1 MTWMAGVLRTREY
14 ARSPAATPRAVR
26 RRPPPARRAGYRRGG
41 TLRAMDPGTVAG
53 VALEEVDPMHAT
65 TLLLADEG
73 WHGGPW
79 FLLIPLFWLLVLV
92 VFFTVLRRTA
102 WRRGWRPGCA

>member
-1 MTWMAGVLRTREY
+1 
-14 ARSPAATPRAVR
+14 
-26 RRPPPARRAGYRRGG
+26 
-41 TLRAMDPGTVAG
+41 
-53 VALEEVDPMHAT
+53 MHPT

-79 FLLIPLFWLLVLV
+79 FLLIPVFWLLVLV

-102 WRRGWRPGCA
+102 WRRGWRPGCVGGPAGGPESPLAVLGRRYAQGEIDEDEYRARRSVLAEGHEPGGPTGGAK